1 MYHDICNIKNQEHKM
16 NTEHIIKLAQYKT
29 DSKKISPHFHTD
41 HEIIFVT
48 EGVVKIIVN
57 GKSLVASKG
66 DMVFLS
72 NFESHSTDILK
83 TPYKRYNFTISSS
96 VFENKIKDIELISL
110 FKNRSPDFNHII
122 HINSFELMKVWL
134 DKIINELSSAN
145 DDKYSEELQAM
156 YIKEILIYAWRDQSK
171 FITPSEYDK
180 DITKLIFHVQSILDN
195 SYRENIRIS
204 DICKNIHI
212 SVTYLSQS
220 FKEFTGYSPKQYLT
234 HIRLNHAANEI
245 ISTSDSITDIA
256 YNSGFSD
263 INNFNRKFKQNFSLT
278 PLEFR
283 KSYSD
288 KSIDSLHGHI

>member
-1 MYHDICNIKNQEHKM
+1 MSTN
-16 NTEHIIKLAQYKT
+16 HIIKLAQYKT

-48 EGVVKIIVN
+48 EGAVKIIIN
-57 GKSLVASKG
+57 GKAIVASKG

-96 VFENKIKDIELISL
+96 VFEKKIDNLELISL

-122 HINSFELMKVWL
+122 HISSFELMRVWL
-134 DKIINELSSAN
+134 DKIINELRSTTE
-145 DDKYSEELQAM
+145 DKYTEELQIM

-171 FITPSEYDK
+171 FTTLTDYDK

-195 SYRENIRIS
+195 NYRENIKIA
-204 DICKNIHI
+204 DICKNVHI

-220 FKEFTGYSPKQYLT
+220 FKALTGYSPKQYLT

-245 ISTSDSITDIA
+245 ISSNASITDIA

-283 KSYSD
+283 NSYSN
-288 KSIDSLHGHI
+288 KITESFHGRP